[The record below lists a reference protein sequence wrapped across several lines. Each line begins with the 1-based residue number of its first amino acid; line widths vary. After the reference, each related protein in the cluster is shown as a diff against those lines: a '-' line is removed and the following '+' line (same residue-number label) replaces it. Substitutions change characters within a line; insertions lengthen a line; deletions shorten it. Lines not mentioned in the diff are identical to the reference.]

1 MFKANRIF
9 PICALLAAIP
19 VFVAGQAA
27 TPMEQHT
34 DKNVEG
40 AQPAAKSGQETG
52 SPHPVQL
59 DAQHRPITA
68 GGFVQSGP
76 IVFEDDSEKA
86 GLTKW
91 THKMGT
97 AAKDY
102 IVETKG
108 SGVGLIDYD
117 NDGLAADAI
126 EDSGRLGTVLRDRRL
141 L

>member
-19 VFVAGQAA
+19 VFLAGQAA

-68 GGFVQSGP
+68 GGFVQS
-76 IVFEDDSEKA
+76 VMQNVA
-86 GLTKW
+86 GFLNSVAS
-91 THKMGT
+91 GT
-97 AAKDY
+97 AVGIAVVLALLYLAK
-102 IVETKG
+102 TRWGK
-108 SGVGLIDYD
+108 
-117 NDGLAADAI
+117 
-126 EDSGRLGTVLRDRRL
+126 
-141 L
+141 